1 MEYWSDEVMATT
13 FMLILVLVLMLM
25 LMLIIVFP
33 TTPLLHHSIT
43 PVLYAFP
50 RC

>member
-13 FMLILVLVLMLM
+13 FMLILVLV